1 MAAPEK
7 MLEKLGI
14 TGMVAAI
21 LTIVFG
27 ILVILF
33 PNLIA
38 WLVGIYLIVVGLIDL
53 IGHLG
58 LRKK

>member
-14 TGMVAAI
+14 TGMVAAV

-27 ILVILF
+27 ILVIVF
-33 PNLIA
+33 PDLIA